1 MDLLYHA
8 SRDGLPGV
16 RARLAAAQRRWD
28 LVAGSPLDVALSRAT
43 EAGGEE
49 ALRALTL
56 DKGAI
61 VLNMLRRRIGPA
73 AFDQG
78 LTRFYTDNAGKV
90 AGVPE
95 LRRAF
100 EASGPISLV
109 AFFDQWLGR
118 PGRPTITAEAVEVL
132 PLTGGRYA
140 IRGALVQ
147 AGKPW
152 HLQVPL
158 VVETT
163 GQPRIYEVE
172 ARSEL
177 SGFELITNA
186 RPRTLLLDPLRD
198 TLMAPAPDV
207 DLNAL
212 VPTPTPTPARPKPTK
227 PVKPASY

>member
-1 MDLLYHA
+1 V
-8 SRDGLPGV
+8 PGF
-16 RARLAAAQRRWD
+16 RSRLAAAQRRWSV
-28 LVAGSPLDVALSRAT
+28 VADSPLDVSLSRAT
-43 EAGGEE
+43 AAGGEE

-73 AFDQG
+73 AFEQG
-78 LTRFYTDNAGKV
+78 LKRFYGDHAGKL

-100 EASGPISLV
+100 EAGGPISLV

-132 PLTGGRYA
+132 PLPGGKYA

-163 GQPRIYEVE
+163 GQARVYEVDV
-172 ARSEL
+172 RGEL
-177 SGFELITNA
+177 SAFELITSA

-198 TLMAPAPDV
+198 TLLAPAPDV
-207 DLNAL
+207 DLGAL
-212 VPTPTPTPARPKPTK
+212 LPTPKPAVRPKPAPPAKPAK
-227 PVKPASY
+227 PVKPSGY